1 MISAAATRKARMS
14 FSQTGPQG
22 WIGTRNFLGHAL
34 PNLAIAAFFCG
45 GSATVPR
52 KAAFAQDFG
61 KFLGVGVVSLI
72 AYILLS

>member
-1 MISAAATRKARMS
+1 MHY
-14 FSQTGPQG
+14 PV
-22 WIGTRNFLGHAL
+22 
-34 PNLAIAAFFCG
+34 LAIAAFFCG

-61 KFLGVGVVSLI
+61 KSLGVGVSLI